1 MKLITIAIRDF
12 ALPVPR
18 TGSIEAHSGYGRAA
32 MEGREIHARV
42 QRRRAKYD
50 PSYVPEALIS
60 GTFDREGYRFR
71 IEGRMDGIFRH
82 APPRIEEIKT
92 GFDIRGLADELSE
105 SPMDHPYCLQL
116 QTYGYFYWIE
126 HQVVPILS
134 FHLVSSRNRTWVD
147 LEQTF
152 DIEIYEKWL
161 DMRLKQL
168 AGEARKA
175 EKRASRR
182 RKIART
188 FAFPFERPRPGQTE
202 LVHTVEQGLAE
213 RSRMLIQAPTG
224 LGKTVGVLYPVLKEA
239 LGRGQTVI
247 YVTPKNSQHAVAENV
262 IRLLQEA
269 GANIKSLSIT
279 SKSKICFK
287 SEPLCNPDCCEYSRD
302 YYTKVREHGILDK
315 LAKKRKLKA
324 RIFRELGEMYQVCPY
339 ELQFDGASE
348 ADIVICDYNYVFSP
362 KSTLKRSPAATIDQ
376 LGKPCLVIDEFHNLP
391 FRAMDYY
398 SPSVS
403 SITLESM
410 RGEIGKVTSYFR
422 HEAEELLDACVQSI
436 ISCRP
441 KASSEPVQINPPVD
455 SFIEQDSKLRAFL
468 SRYIDSDTIIQ
479 PHDVIL
485 RLSFYWS
492 EFTEALVYAG
502 DPDTREFFVT
512 FQPHP
517 TGGIVKITCCDASAM
532 LKDCYDEYEQ
542 TVGFSA
548 TLKPFDYYAKLS
560 GLDPGTV
567 RTAEFPSPFSKEL
580 RKLLIIPQVSTKYA
594 DRDRNYSR
602 IAEAI
607 GKITT
612 LQRGNYFA
620 FFPSFEFLEKV
631 HGEYKPISD
640 FIVLKQERDMKACQV
655 EAILKHLQE
664 QAAPTVVFAVQGGIF
679 SEGVD
684 YPGEMVIGAFVVGP
698 PLPNFDL
705 ERELMRD
712 YYQRRYGAGF
722 DYAYAFPAM
731 AKAVQA
737 AGRVIRSE
745 TDRGLIILM
754 DSRFV
759 QPSYAHSMPADW
771 FESHSSELV
780 STSILKDILEF
791 WNRSR
796 IKKTEM
802 HKQG

>member
-1 MKLITIAIRDF
+1 MKLITIAIRNF
-12 ALPVPR
+12 ALPVPK
-18 TGSIEAHSGYGRAA
+18 TGSIEAYSGYGRAA
-32 MEGREIHARV
+32 MEGREIHTRV
-42 QRRRAKYD
+42 QRKRAKYD
-50 PSYVPEALIS
+50 PSYVPESHIS

-71 IEGRMDGIFRH
+71 IEGRMDGIFGH
-82 APPRIEEIKT
+82 QPPHIEEIKT
-92 GFDIRGLADELSE
+92 GFNIQELLAKLSA

-126 HQVVPILS
+126 HKVVPTLS
-134 FHLVSSRNRTWVD
+134 FHIVSSRNGAWA
-147 LEQTF
+147 
-152 DIEIYEKWL
+152 DIEQKLNLGAYEKWL
-161 DMRLKQL
+161 DMRLEQL
-168 AGEARKA
+168 VGEVRKA
-175 EKRASRR
+175 EKRANRR

-202 LVHTVEQGLAE
+202 LMRTIEQGLAE
-213 RSRMLIQAPTG
+213 SSRLLIQAPTG
-224 LGKTVGVLYPVLKEA
+224 LGKTVGVLYPALKEA

-262 IRLLQEA
+262 IKLFQEA

-279 SKSKICFK
+279 AKSKLCLK
-287 SEPLCNPDCCEYSRD
+287 SELLCNPDYCEYGRD
-302 YYTKVREHGILDK
+302 YYAKVGEHGILEM

-324 RIFRELGEMYQVCPY
+324 NIFHQLGVRYEVCPY
-339 ELQFDGASE
+339 ELQFDAAGE
-348 ADIVICDYNYVFSP
+348 ADIVICDYNYVFAP
-362 KSTLKRSPAATIDQ
+362 KSTLRLSPTITIDQ
-376 LGKPCLVIDEFHNLP
+376 SGKPNLVIDEFHNLP
-391 FRAMDYY
+391 SRAMDYF
-398 SPSVS
+398 SPSLS
-403 SITLESM
+403 CITLESM
-410 RGEIGKVTSYFR
+410 RGDIGKVSSEFR
-422 HEAEELLDACVQSI
+422 VEVEELLNSCIQSI

-441 KASSEPVQINPPVD
+441 KACSEPVQINPPVD
-455 SFIEQDSKLRAFL
+455 SFIEQDSKLRNFL
-468 SRYIDSDTIIQ
+468 SRYLDSNTVI
-479 PHDVIL
+479 PPRDVIL
-485 RLSFYWS
+485 QLSFYWS

-502 DPDTREFFVT
+502 DPDAREFFVT
-512 FQPHP
+512 FHPHT
-517 TGGIVKITCCDASAM
+517 TGGVIKITCCDASAM
-532 LKDCYDEYEQ
+532 LKGRYDEYEQ

-560 GLDPGTV
+560 GLDPGMV

-580 RKLLIIPQVSTKYA
+580 RKLLIIPQVSTKYT
-594 DRDRNYSR
+594 DRDRNYPR

-607 GKITT
+607 RKIAA

-631 HGEYKPISD
+631 HDRFQLTGD
-640 FIVLKQERDMKACQV
+640 FIVLRQERDMMACQV
-655 EAILKHLQE
+655 EAILKHLRE
-664 QAAPTVVFAVQGGIF
+664 RADPTIVFAVQGGIF

-705 ERELMRD
+705 ERELMRN

-745 TDRGLIILM
+745 ADRGLIILM

-759 QPSYAHSMPADW
+759 QPRYAHSMPADW
-771 FESHSSELV
+771 FESHSGELV
-780 STSILKDILEF
+780 SRSILKDILEF
-791 WNRSR
+791 WSRTR

-802 HKQG
+802 H